1 MCSTESVHG
10 SRIISQ
16 HSDASVK
23 DSGSSQVFFP
33 PDFEGNSE
41 VDAPISPVL
50 EDVDNKEC
58 FFGRSEQ
65 TELYLDM
72 TNSCMARTS
81 SISCDDSLLQ
91 FTDSRI

>member
-50 EDVDNKEC
+50 EDVDKTRSASLA
-58 FFGRSEQ
+58 GRSKRNC
-65 TELYLDM
+65 TW
-72 TNSCMARTS
+72 
-81 SISCDDSLLQ
+81 I
-91 FTDSRI
+91 